1 MWWQWWVG
9 LLKAGGMRIGR
20 VAEPAAAGHV
30 SVDLRS
36 IISRAKSA
44 SSQERLDVPWVVGR
58 EPKRRRAGCPS

>member
-1 MWWQWWVG
+1 MVGWVARSG
-9 LLKAGGMRIGR
+9 WDESER

-30 SVDLRS
+30 SVELRS

-44 SSQERLDVPWVVGR
+44 SSQERLDVPLVVGR